1 MSSVRWHFFVFCNSV
16 EKFCISW
23 AFPLIECVAVWALQ
37 PPVPHTDV
45 LKTHSSQSFSTELQ
59 EYKGT
64 GSEHLSQTRHS
75 KLSFLYHLIN
85 ASRNIFLD
93 ALVAAFING
102 TWPLINSTYQF
113 LFPDNSF
120 CHGFL
125 QALYRRLSEPHRF
138 VSNVCCRFLCIPV
151 IPQINFVTRRY
162 KHVGMRLAYF
172 ACPYPYA
179 FVKRECPRDAK
190 FICGITGIQKKCQQH
205 LTQTNLK
212 IYWKIHC
219 ESTILDIYESKLAK

>member
-1 MSSVRWHFFVFCNSV
+1 MGTATTSASYRRTQNPLVTKFFYGITGIQRNWQRTLVTN
-16 EKFCISW
+16 
-23 AFPLIECVAVWALQ
+23 P
-37 PPVPHTDV
+37 
-45 LKTHSSQSFSTELQ
+45 SF
-59 EYKGT
+59 
-64 GSEHLSQTRHS
+64 QTQ
-75 KLSFLYHLIN
+75 FFYHLIN

-190 FICGITGIQKKCQQH
+190 FFYGITENKKEP
-205 LTQTNLK
+205 TN
-212 IYWKIHC
+212 
-219 ESTILDIYESKLAK
+219 T

>member
-1 MSSVRWHFFVFCNSV
+1 MLC
-16 EKFCISW
+16 K
-23 AFPLIECVAVWALQ
+23 
-37 PPVPHTDV
+37 
-45 LKTHSSQSFSTELQ
+45 SFSHETLDDRKDCKD
-59 EYKGT
+59 YLT
-64 GSEHLSQTRHS
+64 QTKPA
-75 KLSFLYHLIN
+75 KLSFSLSYNLIN

-151 IPQINFVTRRY
+151 IPTRRKVY
-162 KHVGMRLAYF
+162 LRNYWN
-172 ACPYPYA
+172 
-179 FVKRECPRDAK
+179 
-190 FICGITGIQKKCQQH
+190 TKKCQQH

-219 ESTILDIYESKLAK
+219 ESTILDIYESRLAK

>member
-1 MSSVRWHFFVFCNSV
+1 MGTETTSASYRRTQNQLVTKFFYGITGIQRNWQRTLVTN
-16 EKFCISW
+16 
-23 AFPLIECVAVWALQ
+23 P
-37 PPVPHTDV
+37 
-45 LKTHSSQSFSTELQ
+45 SF
-59 EYKGT
+59 
-64 GSEHLSQTRHS
+64 QTQ
-75 KLSFLYHLIN
+75 FFYHLIN

-151 IPQINFVTRRY
+151 IPTRRKVY
-162 KHVGMRLAYF
+162 LRNYWN
-172 ACPYPYA
+172 
-179 FVKRECPRDAK
+179 
-190 FICGITGIQKKCQQH
+190 TKKCQQH

-219 ESTILDIYESKLAK
+219 ESTILDIYESRLAK

>member
-1 MSSVRWHFFVFCNSV
+1 MGTETTSASYRRTQNPLVTKFFYGITGIQRNWQRTLVTN
-16 EKFCISW
+16 
-23 AFPLIECVAVWALQ
+23 P
-37 PPVPHTDV
+37 
-45 LKTHSSQSFSTELQ
+45 SF
-59 EYKGT
+59 
-64 GSEHLSQTRHS
+64 QTQ
-75 KLSFLYHLIN
+75 FFYHLIN

-190 FICGITGIQKKCQQH
+190 FICGIIGIQKKCQQH

-219 ESTILDIYESKLAK
+219 ESTILDIYKSRLAK

>member
-23 AFPLIECVAVWALQ
+23 AFPLIECVAVWALKPQ
-37 PPVPHTDV
+37 NPLVTKFFYGITGIQRNWQRTLVTNP
-45 LKTHSSQSFSTELQ
+45 SF
-59 EYKGT
+59 
-64 GSEHLSQTRHS
+64 QTQ
-75 KLSFLYHLIN
+75 FFYHLIN

-151 IPQINFVTRRY
+151 IPTRRKVY
-162 KHVGMRLAYF
+162 LRNYWN
-172 ACPYPYA
+172 
-179 FVKRECPRDAK
+179 
-190 FICGITGIQKKCQQH
+190 TKKCQQH

>member
-1 MSSVRWHFFVFCNSV
+1 MGTATTSASYRRTQNPLVTKFFYGITGIQRNWQRTLVTN
-16 EKFCISW
+16 
-23 AFPLIECVAVWALQ
+23 P
-37 PPVPHTDV
+37 
-45 LKTHSSQSFSTELQ
+45 SF
-59 EYKGT
+59 
-64 GSEHLSQTRHS
+64 QTQ
-75 KLSFLYHLIN
+75 FFYHLIN

-93 ALVAAFING
+93 ALVAASING

-151 IPQINFVTRRY
+151 IPQINFASRGNYWNT
-162 KHVGMRLAYF
+162 
-172 ACPYPYA
+172 
-179 FVKRECPRDAK
+179 
-190 FICGITGIQKKCQQH
+190 KKCQQH

-219 ESTILDIYESKLAK
+219 ESTILDIYESRLAK